1 MITNYN
7 KRDNKGDQNNN
18 YIKNNDDNDDNRLNV
33 SYRA

>member
-18 YIKNNDDNDDNRLNV
+18 HIKNKDDNDDKRLNI
-33 SYRA
+33 SYSA